1 MPCPLVIPVTWEKSG
16 ELGSEFI
23 LGYTTQSKG
32 SVGYRRPFFRKM
44 DFIYTIMTKIELT
57 LCLRKSDSS
66 HPVTRRKLTLLTV
79 AQLSTVM

>member
-32 SVGYRRPFFRKM
+32 SVSYRRPFFRKM
-44 DFIYTIMTKIELT
+44 DFIYTIMTKIELA

-79 AQLSTVM
+79 AQLSIVM